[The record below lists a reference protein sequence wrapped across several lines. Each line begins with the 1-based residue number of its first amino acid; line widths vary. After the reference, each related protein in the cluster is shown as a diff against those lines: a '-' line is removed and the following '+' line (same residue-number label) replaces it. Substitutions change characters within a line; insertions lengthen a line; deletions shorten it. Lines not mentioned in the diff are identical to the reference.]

1 LLRRGTESPRRREA
15 IDRRQHLA
23 AKARTGEIVS
33 ERLAHP
39 AMSSAGFIGTV
50 MLLQAFARGRLQRS
64 QAAGQDNSSHRRQF
78 IGLPDGVQPDR

>member
-1 LLRRGTESPRRREA
+1 LISGRFHRAVIWFRREPKLLRRGTESPRRREA

-50 MLLQAFARGRLQRS
+50 MLLQAFAR
-64 QAAGQDNSSHRRQF
+64 
-78 IGLPDGVQPDR
+78 